1 MNFKDMISKEFLY
14 ESKNVKEDKTSSKI
28 IYKFDINIKKIEDSQ
43 PETPPADNN
52 AAPAAPTDT
61 TAAPA
66 APVDLSIPQG
76 TAEPI
81 DTSAL
86 PADNQP
92 EFNSSAPLP
101 ADNQPAFNPS
111 VVTEDDDKDNIE
123 VSDDNTIIRKMEG
136 EVTISKEDV
145 DDIQTIED
153 VISKLTEEKQDGV
166 NILDEFT
173 SDILQVMVNPAT
185 QSQLKE
191 KIGKESNIFT
201 EILYGKKRED
211 SVGIRIIKR
220 KNSDMLTTSMMI
232 DNKIINAPYN
242 KDTLDKRITD
252 YRNNEYD
259 VE

>member
-14 ESKNVKEDKTSSKI
+14 ESKNIKEDKTSSKI
-28 IYKFDINIKKIEDSQ
+28 IYKFDINIKKIEDTQS
-43 PETPPADNN
+43 ETPPVDN
-52 AAPAAPTDT
+52 

-66 APVDLSIPQG
+66 APVDNTAAPVDLSMPQG
-76 TAEPI
+76 TAAPI
-81 DTSAL
+81 DSASL

-92 EFNSSAPLP
+92 EFNSSASLP
-101 ADNQPAFNPS
+101 ADNQPEFNPS
-111 VVTEDDDKDNIE
+111 VVTEDDKDNIE
-123 VSDDNTIIRKMEG
+123 VSDDNTIIRKIEG
-136 EVTISKEDV
+136 EVIISKEDV
-145 DDIQTIED
+145 DNIQTIED

-220 KNSDMLTTSMMI
+220 KNSDILTTSMMI

-242 KDTLDKRITD
+242 KSTLDKRITD
-252 YRNNEYD
+252 YRNDEYD

>member
-14 ESKNVKEDKTSSKI
+14 ESKNIKEDKTSSKI
-28 IYKFDINIKKIEDSQ
+28 IYKFDINIKKIEDTQS
-43 PETPPADNN
+43 ETPPVDNT
-52 AAPAAPTDT
+52 AAPAPADT
-61 TAAPA
+61 AA
-66 APVDLSIPQG
+66 APVDLSMPQG
-76 TAEPI
+76 TAAPV
-81 DTSAL
+81 DTSTMPMDTGMA
-86 PADNQP
+86 PVDN
-92 EFNSSAPLP
+92 SAPLP

-123 VSDDNTIIRKMEG
+123 VSDDDTIIRKMEG
-136 EVTISKEDV
+136 EVIISKEDV
-145 DDIQTIED
+145 DNIQTIED

-201 EILYGKKRED
+201 EILYGKKKED
-211 SVGIRIIKR
+211 SIGIRIIKR
-220 KNSDMLTTSMMI
+220 KNSDILTTSMMI

-242 KDTLDKRITD
+242 KDILDKKITD
-252 YRNNEYD
+252 YRNDEYD